1 MESGAIDHAPLDRL
15 WARGRADMRV
25 RFARLGAKRWQILQ
39 CAAAAGV
46 AWLIAADLLG
56 HQTPFFAPVAA
67 VVSLGTSYG
76 QRLRRVAEV
85 TLGVALGVLLADLLA
100 IAIGSGWWQLTLVVA
115 LSMSAALLITGGQ
128 MFVTQAAVQSIII
141 SALVPA
147 PSQAFVRWSD
157 AVIGG
162 CVALVA
168 ATIVPAAPL
177 RRPREEAAKVVR
189 KVATLLR
196 AAGEV
201 MVDGVAARGLELL
214 ADARAT
220 DILIREL
227 QDAADEGMAVVT
239 SSPFRIRHRPD
250 IRRMVDLVEPL
261 DRALRSTRVL
271 VRQTAVA
278 AYYGRSVPKS
288 YSLLAFD
295 LADAA
300 DAVADELV
308 KDRMATAAQEPLL
321 AVGEA
326 TGLVE
331 RADELT
337 AEVVLGQIR
346 SVVVDLLLLTG
357 MSQIES
363 TEALPPP
370 PRWLP
375 AESTPGS
382 DPAPADGDD

>member
-1 MESGAIDHAPLDRL
+1 MEAEAGLVDRL
-15 WARGRADMRV
+15 WDRGRVSLRARIARV
-25 RFARLGAKRWQILQ
+25 SAKRWQILQ
-39 CAAAAGV
+39 CAAAAGA

-56 HQTPFFAPVAA
+56 HPTPFFAPVAA

-85 TLGVALGVLLADLLA
+85 TAGIALGVLLADLIA
-100 IAIGSGWWQLTLVVA
+100 IVIGSGWWQMTLVVA
-115 LSMSAALLITGGQ
+115 LAMTSALLITSGQ

-147 PSQAFVRWSD
+147 PSDAFVRWSD
-157 AVIGG
+157 AVVGG

-168 ATIVPAAPL
+168 ATLVPAAAL
-177 RRPREEAAKVVR
+177 RRPREQAAIVVR
-189 KVATLLR
+189 KISALLR
-196 AAGEV
+196 AAAKV
-201 MVDGVAARGLELL
+201 MVDGVAERGLELL

-220 DILIREL
+220 DSLIREL
-227 QDAADEGMAVVT
+227 QDAADEGMAVVS

-250 IRRMVDLVEPL
+250 IRRMADLVEPL

-278 AYYGRSVPKS
+278 AYHHRHVPKS
-288 YSLLAFD
+288 YSLLAID

-300 DAVADELV
+300 DMVADELAA
-308 KDRMATAAQEPLL
+308 DRMAVAARDALL
-321 AVGEA
+321 QVGEA
-326 TGLVE
+326 SALVE
-331 RADELT
+331 RAEEMT
-337 AEVVLGQIR
+337 AEVVLGQLR

-357 MSQIES
+357 MTQIES

-370 PRWLP
+370 PRWEP
-375 AESTPGS
+375 TPGPGS
-382 DPAPADGDD
+382 GPVGDE